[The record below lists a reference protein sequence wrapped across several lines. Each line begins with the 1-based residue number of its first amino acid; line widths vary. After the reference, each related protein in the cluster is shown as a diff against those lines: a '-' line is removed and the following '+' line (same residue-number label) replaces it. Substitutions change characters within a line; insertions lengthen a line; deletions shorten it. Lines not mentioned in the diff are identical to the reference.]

1 MTNIRIDLDDIIY
14 DEYLKIQ
21 IWCKNNLLDFRSDYL
36 DWGSHLDTWWM
47 FDHERDAALFAM
59 RWL

>member
-21 IWCKNNLLDFRSDYL
+21 VWCKNNLIDFRSDYF

-47 FDHERDAALFAM
+47 FNHERDATLFALK
-59 RWL
+59 WL